1 MENEPI
7 TTKSLSSD
15 TIKRIIGT
23 KVGIIAGI
31 VFLSMFF
38 AFLSPN
44 FLSPTN
50 LFNITRQQS
59 IYVLLALGMTQVI
72 VIGNIDL
79 SVGSC
84 VALCSVSCALFLK
97 EVNNA
102 FLGIL
107 LTLGVGALL
116 GFINGAAVAYFKMPP
131 YIVTLATATAF
142 KGAAML
148 ITGGYPVNVNN
159 PVISSIGRD
168 NIFGFIPT
176 PFIIVLAFVAI
187 TWVILNRMRLGRH
200 IYAVGGNREAAHLAG
215 VNVKGVITY
224 VHVMSGMLCGAAAI
238 ILVGRLATGAPN
250 TGTGYEGQ
258 AISAAVIGG
267 AVFGMGTG
275 TAVGALLGALF
286 IGVLNN
292 GMTLLRLSTYWQDVV
307 RGCVIFLVVLF
318 SVISSASSGNR
329 RLFKNIFSCVKA
341 KLRNR

>member
-1 MENEPI
+1 M
-7 TTKSLSSD
+7 
-15 TIKRIIGT
+15 KRVVGE

-31 VFLSMFF
+31 ILLCLFF
-38 AFLSPN
+38 AWLSPN
-44 FLSPTN
+44 FLNTSN

-59 IYVLLALGMTQVI
+59 IYVLLALGMTQI
-72 VIGNIDL
+72 IIIGNIDL

-84 VALCSVSCALFLK
+84 VALCSVSCALFLR

-102 FLGIL
+102 FLAIL
-107 LTLGVGALL
+107 LTLAVGAFL

-142 KGAAML
+142 KGVAML
-148 ITGGYPVNVNN
+148 ITGGYPVNVDNTA
-159 PVISSIGRD
+159 ISSIGRD
-168 NIFGFIPT
+168 NVFGNIPT
-176 PFIIVLAFVAI
+176 PFIIVLAFVAV
-187 TWVILNRMRLGRH
+187 TWVILNRTKLGRH

-215 VNVKGVITY
+215 VNVNGVITY
-224 VHVMSGMLCGAAAI
+224 VHVMSGLLCGAAAI

-286 IGVLNN
+286 IGILNN

-318 SVISSASSGNR
+318 SVISTSVKGN
-329 RLFKNIFSCVKA
+329 KNILKSTFSWVKG
-341 KLRNR
+341 KLGKR